1 MTVKITGLDKL
12 TKQFDDAQKAL
23 AALDGELGTVRFD
36 PHDPASVEAAI
47 QEIETMIDTRVGA
60 YASNPIIG
68 QLVGGLKERYRQ
80 GILDRAA
87 EARMGGADD
96 ES

>member
-1 MTVKITGLDKL
+1 MAVKITGLDKL

-23 AALDGELGTVRFD
+23 AALDGELGSVRFN
-36 PHDPASVEAAI
+36 PHDPGSIESAI
-47 QEIETMIDTRVGA
+47 QEVEAMIDARVGE

-68 QLVGGLKERYRQ
+68 QLIGGLKERYRQ

-87 EARMGGADD
+87 EARMGEADD